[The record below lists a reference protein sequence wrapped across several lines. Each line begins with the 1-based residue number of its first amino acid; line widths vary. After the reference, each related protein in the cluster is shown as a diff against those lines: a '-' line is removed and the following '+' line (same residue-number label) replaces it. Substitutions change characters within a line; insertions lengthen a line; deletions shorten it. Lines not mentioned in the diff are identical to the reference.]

1 MENSALTILRI
12 KSIIGM
18 YKKRTTGS
26 LKRIWMSLKLNL
38 KKGIQLMEDKK
49 KYIRNFSII
58 AHIDHGKSTL
68 ADRLIEMTG
77 VLSKREMEEQ
87 VLDNMDIERERGITI
102 KSQAVRMKYKA
113 KDGHTYE
120 LNLIDTPGHVDFNYE
135 VSRSLAACDGAILVV
150 DASQGV
156 EAQTLANVYLAL
168 DNNLEIL
175 PVINKVDLPNARPDE
190 VKNEIEDIIGIP
202 AQDAPCISAKTGLN
216 VDEVLERIV
225 TDIPA
230 PTGDENAPLQAL
242 IFDSIYDNYQG
253 AIAYCR
259 IKNGTVKVGDK
270 IRLMASGK
278 TFTVTE
284 VGYFEPGSYS
294 PAESLTAGEVG
305 YIAAS
310 IKSLSDIR
318 VGDTITVDD
327 RPAEK
332 PLPGYKK
339 VNPMVYCGLYPV
351 DGSDYENLKVALEKL
366 QLNDAALEYEPE
378 TSAALGFGFRC
389 GFLGLLHLEIIE
401 ERLDREFDL
410 SLITTSPSVIYK
422 VYKTDG
428 TMVEIYNPADLP
440 PADEISR
447 IEEPFVQAEILTP
460 KEFVGNIMEICQN
473 RRGIYTD
480 MKYLDTTRVT
490 LIYELPLNEIIYDFF
505 DKLKSKTKGYASFD
519 YEIKEYR
526 PSTLV
531 KLDILVNGENVD
543 ALSFIVHKDS
553 AYERGK
559 KMIEKLKEVIPRQ
572 LFTIPLQAAIGGKI
586 IARETISAMRKDV
599 LAKCYGGDVTRK
611 KKLLEKQ
618 KRGKKKMREI
628 GNVEIPQ
635 EAFLSV
641 LKLDD
646 EK

>member
-1 MENSALTILRI
+1 
-12 KSIIGM
+12 
-18 YKKRTTGS
+18 
-26 LKRIWMSLKLNL
+26 
-38 KKGIQLMEDKK
+38 MEDKK
-49 KYIRNFSII
+49 KFIRNFSII

-87 VLDNMDIERERGITI
+87 ILDNMDIERERGITI

-113 KDGHTYE
+113 KDGNIYE

-190 VKNEIEDIIGIP
+190 IKNEIEDIIGIP

-225 TDIPA
+225 TDLPA
-230 PTGDENAPLQAL
+230 PKGDEKEPLQAL

-253 AIAYCR
+253 AIAYVR
-259 IKNGTVKVGDK
+259 IKNGTVRVGDK
-270 IRLMASGK
+270 IKLMATGK
-278 TFTVTE
+278 DFTVTE
-284 VGYFEPGSYS
+284 VGYFEPGSYAPS
-294 PAESLTAGEVG
+294 KELTAGEVG

-318 VGDTITVDD
+318 VGDTVTLSDN
-327 RPAEK
+327 PAKE

-428 TMVEIYNPADLP
+428 TLMEIYNPSELP
-440 PADEISR
+440 KPDEISR

-460 KEFVGNIMEICQN
+460 KEYVGNIMEICQN
-473 RRGIYTD
+473 RRGIYID
-480 MKYLDTTRVT
+480 MKYLDSSRVT
-490 LIYELPLNEIIYDFF
+490 LVYELPLNEIIYDFF

-519 YEIKEYR
+519 YELKEYR
-526 PSTLV
+526 PSNLV

-543 ALSFIVHKDS
+543 ALSFIVHRDNS
-553 AYERGK
+553 YERGK

-572 LFTIPLQAAIGGKI
+572 LFAIPLQAAIGGKI

-635 EAFLSV
+635 EAFLFV

-646 EK
+646 EN

>member
-1 MENSALTILRI
+1 M
-12 KSIIGM
+12 
-18 YKKRTTGS
+18 
-26 LKRIWMSLKLNL
+26 
-38 KKGIQLMEDKK
+38 QEDRK

-77 VLSKREMEEQ
+77 VLSQREMENQ

-102 KSQAVRMKYKA
+102 KSQAVRMIYKA
-113 KDGHTYE
+113 KDGQEYE

-156 EAQTLANVYLAL
+156 EAQTLANVYLAI

-190 VKNEIEDIIGIP
+190 VKKEIEDIIGIP
-202 AQDAPCISAKTGLN
+202 AEDAPCISAKTGLN
-216 VDEVLERIV
+216 VDQVLERIV
-225 TDIPA
+225 TDLPA
-230 PTGDENAPLQAL
+230 PQGDEQAPLKCL
-242 IFDSIYDNYQG
+242 IFDSIYNDYKG
-253 AIAYCR
+253 AIAYVR
-259 IKNGTVKVGDK
+259 VKDGTVKIGDE
-270 IRLMASGK
+270 IVLMSSDKA
-278 TFTVTE
+278 FTVTE
-284 VGYFEPGSYS
+284 VGHFEPGSYA
-294 PAESLTAGEVG
+294 PCQSLEAGEVG

-318 VGDTITVDD
+318 VGDTITLKDKK
-327 RPAEK
+327 AQE

-339 VNPMVYCGLYPV
+339 VNPMVYCGIYPM

-366 QLNDAALEYEPE
+366 KLNDAALEYEPE
-378 TSAALGFGFRC
+378 TSGALGFGFRC

-410 SLITTSPSVIYK
+410 SLITTSPSVIYR
-422 VYKTDG
+422 VHKTDG
-428 TMVEIYNPADLP
+428 QVIELYNPSDLP
-440 PADEISR
+440 PQSEISYM
-447 IEEPFVQAEILTP
+447 EEPVVTAEILTP
-460 KEFVGNIMEICQN
+460 KEYVGNIMEICQN
-473 RRGIYTD
+473 RRGTYID
-480 MKYLDTTRVT
+480 MKYLDENRVT

-505 DKLKSKTKGYASFD
+505 DQLKSKTKGYASFD
-519 YEIKEYR
+519 YEFKEYKR
-526 PSTLV
+526 SELV
-531 KLDILVNGENVD
+531 KLDIWINGESVD
-543 ALSFIVHKDS
+543 ALSFIVHKDNS
-553 AYERGK
+553 YERGK
-559 KMIEKLKEVIPRQ
+559 KMVEKLKTVIPRH
-572 LFTIPLQAAIGGKI
+572 LFVIPLQAVIGGKV

-599 LAKCYGGDVTRK
+599 LAKCYGGDITRK

-646 EK
+646 E